1 MDPNNTSSAS
11 NSPVL
16 GSLSGYESTSVAGLP
31 PPPPTSP
38 VPAASVQPV
47 NKKKPIKKILFISLI
62 LLFVVGV
69 LAMVMPFLK
78 QNVGGIIGG
87 PTEIV
92 WWGLWEPASV
102 VQPLIDEYQQTHPN
116 VKITYLEQSRE
127 DYRERLTSALAGGS
141 GPDIFRMHN
150 TWVPMFRSSLE
161 PVPSGVIA
169 PSDYAQTFYPEALG
183 SLSNGSEAVAI
194 PLEFDSLALYV
205 NDQIFDTYL
214 KSAPTT
220 WDELKALAM
229 ELTVKNESGII
240 QQSGV
245 ALGNSKNVDHWPEIL
260 GLLMMQNNVEM
271 NNPASTE
278 NAAIAL
284 EYYTRFQT
292 LDRVWD
298 ETLPNSTQ
306 MFANGKLAMYFAPSW
321 RAHEIRKLNPS
332 LRFSTVPVPQLP
344 KSRPDEANL
353 YYATY
358 WAEGVNSESGA
369 KSQAFDFLKF
379 LVQKGS
385 LEKMY
390 QNASSYDQSRK
401 FGEPFS
407 RRDMLELLGSD
418 PVVGS
423 FVRQGPEAKTW
434 YLQSLTWDGPTG
446 INTQIN
452 SAYDTA
458 VVEVVDGGSAERAI
472 ETAGEAV
479 RKVLVQYGLI
489 APPPL
494 PK

>member
-16 GSLSGYESTSVAGLP
+16 GSLSGYESGSVAGLP
-31 PPPPTSP
+31 PPPPQNPAPLTPVAEAPKKGSP
-38 VPAASVQPV
+38 L
-47 NKKKPIKKILFISLI
+47 KKILLVSLFLMLI
-62 LLFVVGV
+62 LGVVVMVLPFV
-69 LAMVMPFLK
+69 K
-78 QNVGGIIGG
+78 KNVPLIGG

-92 WWGLWEPASV
+92 WWGLWEPISV
-102 VQPLIDEYQQTHPN
+102 VQPLIDEYEQSHPN
-116 VKITYLEQSRE
+116 VKIKYVEQSKE

-150 TWVPMFRSSLE
+150 TWVPMFRTSLD
-161 PVPSGVIA
+161 PVPNSIIA
-169 PSDYAQTFYPEALG
+169 PSDYLEVFYPESAS
-183 SLSNGSEAVAI
+183 SLSNGTEAVAI
-194 PLEFDSLALYV
+194 PLEFDSLSLYI

-214 KSAPTT
+214 KSPPTT
-220 WDELKALAM
+220 WDELKALST
-229 ELTVKNESGII
+229 ELTVKSENGII

-260 GLLMMQNNVEM
+260 ALLMMQNNVNM
-271 NNPASTE
+271 NNPSETE

-321 RAHEIRKLNPS
+321 RAHEIRKLNPN
-332 LRFSTVPVPQLP
+332 LRFRTVPVPQLP

-353 YYATY
+353 YYASY
-358 WAEGVNSESGA
+358 WAEGVNTESPS

-379 LVQKGS
+379 LVQKES
-385 LEKMY
+385 LEKLY
-390 QNASSYDQSRK
+390 QNASNYDPSRK
-401 FGEPFS
+401 FGEPYP
-407 RRDMLELLGSD
+407 RRDMAQLLAAD

-423 FVRQGPEAKTW
+423 FVRQGIEAKTW
-434 YLQSLTWDGPTG
+434 YLQSLTWDGPSG

-452 SAYDTA
+452 KAYDAAITE
-458 VVEVVDGGSAERAI
+458 VVEGGSAERAI
-472 ETAGEAV
+472 ETAGAAV
-479 RKVLVQYGLI
+479 RNVLIQYRLI
-489 APPPL
+489 AAPL
-494 PK
+494 PTP